1 MGSRQHEKD
10 EYMERLWYMREDR
23 EESLDALKE
32 ALGEGFDATV
42 LDELSS
48 DGLVAVTADEFRIIL
63 TEKGVDRARRVIRAH
78 RIAERLI
85 HDVLGNRFESGAC
98 EFEHMI
104 DSELVDSICTLLGHP
119 RECPHGKPIPEGACC
134 KRSAKTAESSVIP
147 LTELGVGQS
156 GRVAYVNYRNE
167 QLFHKIDDL
176 QIRPGVMVKLL
187 QRYPSYVVEVESA
200 TIAMDS
206 EVAATVSL
214 WKGSLPSGASA
225 DQQVETEDGSG
236 WRTRLRGRRR
246 GRR

>member
-10 EYMERLWYMREDR
+10 EYMERLWYMREDG

-32 ALGEGFDATV
+32 ALGEGFDAAV
-42 LDELSS
+42 LDELTS
-48 DGLVAVTADEFRIIL
+48 DNLIAVTKDELRITL
-63 TEKGVDRARRVIRAH
+63 TEKGADRARRVIRAH

-104 DSELVDSICTLLGHP
+104 DTELVDSICTLLGHP
-119 RECPHGKPIPEGACC
+119 RECPHGKPIPEGDCC
-134 KRSAKTAESSVIP
+134 RRSAKTTESSVIP
-147 LTELGVGQS
+147 LTELEVGQS

-167 QLFHKIDDL
+167 QLFHKIDAL

-187 QRYPSYVVEVESA
+187 QRYPSYVVEVEGS

-206 EVAATVSL
+206 EVAGTVSL
-214 WKGSLPSGASA
+214 WRGSLPSRAPT
-225 DQQVETEDGSG
+225 DQQAETAESRG
-236 WRTRLRGRRR
+236 WRTRLRRRR
-246 GRR
+246 RSWR

>member
-1 MGSRQHEKD
+1 MGIAQHEKD

-32 ALGEGFDATV
+32 ALGEGFQAAV
-42 LDELSS
+42 LDGLTS
-48 DGLVAVTADEFRIIL
+48 DGLVAVTEDESRITL
-63 TEKGVDRARRVIRAH
+63 TEKGLDRARRVIRAH

-104 DSELVDSICTLLGHP
+104 DTELVDSICTLLGHP
-119 RECPHGKPIPEGACC
+119 RECPHGKPIPEGECC

-147 LTELGVGQS
+147 LTELEVGQS

-167 QLFHKIDDL
+167 HLFHKIDAL
-176 QIRPGVMVKLL
+176 QIRPGVMVKML

-206 EVAATVSL
+206 EVASTVSL
-214 WKGSLPSGASA
+214 WRGSLPFRASP
-225 DQQVETEDGSG
+225 DQQTETPDSRG
-236 WRTRLRGRRR
+236 WRTRLRRRR
-246 GRR
+246 WGQR

>member
-1 MGSRQHEKD
+1 MGISQHEKD

-32 ALGEGFDATV
+32 ALGEGFDAAV
-42 LDELSS
+42 LDGLTS
-48 DGLVAVTADEFRIIL
+48 DGLVAVSEDESTITL
-63 TEKGVDRARRVIRAH
+63 TEKGVDRGRRVIRAH

-104 DSELVDSICTLLGHP
+104 ETELVDSICTLLGHP
-119 RECPHGKPIPEGACC
+119 RECPHGKPIPEGECC

-147 LTELGVGQS
+147 LTELEVGQS

-167 QLFHKIDDL
+167 HLFHKIDAL

-200 TIAMDS
+200 AIAMDS
-206 EVAATVSL
+206 EVASTVSL
-214 WKGSLPSGASA
+214 WRKSLPSRASA
-225 DQQVETEDGSG
+225 DQRTETLDGRG
-236 WRTRLRGRRR
+236 WRTRLRRRR
-246 GRR
+246 WGQR